1 MKNTHKI
8 VAGVIGGLTVM
19 VGQTQA
25 AVFNRNSVVDTNTIQ
40 RFNTVVASP
49 TIVTNFKDISVI
61 DTNINTS
68 RIQITSKPSPTPTVK
83 PTPKPTA
90 KPTAKPTPKPTAKP
104 TPKPTAKPTAK
115 ATPKPTPKPGAASI
129 GLFQTIQNL
138 FRKWFGR

>member
-1 MKNTHKI
+1 MKNAHKI

-19 VGQTQA
+19 AGQTQG
-25 AVFNRNSVVDTNTIQ
+25 AVINPNTSINTNTIQ
-40 RFNTVVASP
+40 RFNTVNPSP
-49 TIVTNFKDISVI
+49 TTVTNFKDISVI

-90 KPTAKPTPKPTAKP
+90 KPTPKPTAKP
-104 TPKPTAKPTAK
+104 TPKPTAK
-115 ATPKPTPKPGAASI
+115 ATPKPTPKQGFASI

-138 FRKWFGR
+138 FRGWFGR